1 MPSKRSTFFLFCV
14 LFTAFALP
22 TFGQVMPAAI
32 GHQPKLSA
40 GGFGSIFQPNY
51 AGTGIAQAS
60 PNPLIGIGA
69 YIDYKINRVVGV
81 EAEANWLQFNQFIGI
96 TQNSYLIGPK
106 IHIHEFGNFM
116 PYGKVLVGT
125 GGGSFLNGRTTVLAY
140 GGGVDYNLSRH
151 WMVRVGDFEYQQ
163 WFVTPQLHP
172 YGGSVG
178 LAYKIF

>member
-1 MPSKRSTFFLFCV
+1 MPLKRSTFFPFCAMFV
-14 LFTAFALP
+14 AIALPAFA
-22 TFGQVMPAAI
+22 QVGPAAI
-32 GHQPKLSA
+32 GRQPKLSA
-40 GGFGSIFQPNY
+40 GGFGSVFQPNY

-69 YIDYKINRVVGV
+69 YVDYRMNRVLGIQM
-81 EAEANWLQFNQFIGI
+81 EGNWLHFNQFIGI
-96 TQNSYLIGPK
+96 TQNTYMIGPK
-106 IHIHEFGNFM
+106 IHVGQFGNFM

-140 GGGVDYNLSRH
+140 GGGVDYNLGRR
-151 WMVRVGDFEYQQ
+151 WILRAGDFEYQQ

-172 YGGSVG
+172 YGGSFG